1 MVRDYELTLVL
12 RPQLEEES
20 IASTVEKVK
29 GWIEG
34 EGGTVVRVDHWGRRR
49 LAYLIRK
56 EREGFYVFVLAQLD
70 PAQVVRI
77 ERNIKLSEDI
87 LRHLFV
93 RIEPESKPEAAAA

>member
-1 MVRDYELTLVL
+1 MVRDYELTLIL
-12 RPQLEEES
+12 RSQLEEEG
-20 IASTVEKVK
+20 IASTIEKVK